1 MASALLNKRFGWH
14 SGSLKCRDATIT
26 GDMSI
31 EGDMSFGDAS
41 TDTLTV
47 NGAATFS
54 STVDFDDATTY
65 TPTVAVDTS
74 MYPIRISY
82 NYPGATMNTGVDMDC
97 YGIRSTI
104 TQTTSNDKATLGQ
117 RGYLQGMRSDIH
129 LDGFADVALALYG
142 KVYVD
147 GASSVNDLYAVD
159 AIMGLST
166 YTVSLDESGQAA
178 AINAVV
184 SGSGD
189 VTCAGTGYG
198 KVSGM
203 HISWTNTNGIAMTV
217 DSCGIYIGVS
227 AGATLDSGY
236 RVNASGTL
244 TTSFWSYNSSGTMT
258 NVIKVDGAHSYFANF
273 DDATTCAATI
283 TSSAAATIKAQVLV
297 KTPAGD
303 TGYINVYGTTGT

>member
-1 MASALLNKRFGWH
+1 MANRRFGWH
-14 SGSLKCRDATIT
+14 SGALTCKDIT
-26 GDMSI
+26 VNNDMTI
-31 EGDMSFGDAS
+31 EGDMTFGDAS

-47 NGAATFS
+47 NGAATFE
-54 STVDFDDATTY
+54 STVDFDAATTY

-74 MYPIRISY
+74 MYPIKISY
-82 NYPGATMNTGVDMDC
+82 NYPGATMNSGVDMDC

-104 TQTTSNDKATLGQ
+104 TQTTSNDNATLGL
-117 RGYLQGMRSDIH
+117 RGFLQGIRSDIH

-147 GASSVNDLYAVD
+147 GTSSVNDLYAVD

-166 YTVSLDESGQAA
+166 YTVSLDETGQAA

-184 SGSGD
+184 TGSGE

-203 HISWTNTNGIAMTV
+203 HISWTNTNGIGMTV
-217 DSCGIYIGVS
+217 DSCGIYLGVG

-244 TTSFWSYNSSGTMT
+244 TSSFYSYNSSGTMT
-258 NVIKVDGAHSYFANF
+258 NVIKVYGAHSFFADL

-283 TSSAAATIKAQVLV
+283 TGAAATTIKAQILV

-303 TGYINVYGTTGT
+303 TGYVNVYGTTGN